1 MERRANGEGTK
12 IKKHAK
18 GGYYRAIT
26 LPDGKR
32 KFIYGATKK
41 KVVEKEEEVRK
52 EFDEGVTKGPIV
64 MKEYLRSWL
73 NDSVRGTVRIS
84 SYQRYEDIVRLH
96 LIPEIGH
103 VKIKD
108 LNPLQVQKIYSKKM
122 RSGLS
127 ARTVQYIHRTLSKS
141 LKQAV
146 KWGYVG
152 RNVCESVEPPKPI
165 KKEIQPLAYEQ
176 VETFLSVTEGFW
188 WQAFYL
194 TGVTTGMRSGELLG
208 LKWKDL
214 DLDNGVVRVRRSL
227 SLTKEGFVFNPPK
240 SAKSKRNIELIPQT
254 VEAMIAHRQTET
266 YTEGEDLVFGTDGE
280 PTPWW
285 IPQDHFKRVCRSL
298 GFPKGTTLHTLRHT
312 FATLLL
318 IEGVHPKIVSEA
330 LGHSSITLTLD
341 TYSHYVPSLQ
351 GVTSAAMRR
360 VFSDHNTSTTNLV
373 QEDSPENGNTP
384 VITGS
389 GAPTDTF

>member
-12 IKKHAK
+12 VKKHSK
-18 GGYYRAIT
+18 GGYFKAIS

-41 KVVEKEEEVRK
+41 KVVEKEKEVRK

-108 LNPLQVQKIYSKKM
+108 LNPLQVQGIYSKKM

-152 RNVCESVEPPKPI
+152 RNVCESVEPPTPI

-176 VETFLSVTEGFW
+176 VETFLSVTEGSW
-188 WQAFYL
+188 WQAFYIL
-194 TGVTTGMRSGELLG
+194 AVTTGIRCGELLG

-214 DLDNGVVRVRRSL
+214 DLDNRVVRVRRSL
-227 SLTKEGFVFNPPK
+227 SLTKEGFVFNP
-240 SAKSKRNIELIPQT
+240 R
-254 VEAMIAHRQTET
+254 
-266 YTEGEDLVFGTDGE
+266 
-280 PTPWW
+280 
-285 IPQDHFKRVCRSL
+285 CR
-298 GFPKGTTLHTLRHT
+298 RC
-312 FATLLL
+312 FA
-318 IEGVHPKIVSEA
+318 
-330 LGHSSITLTLD
+330 
-341 TYSHYVPSLQ
+341 
-351 GVTSAAMRR
+351 
-360 VFSDHNTSTTNLV
+360 
-373 QEDSPENGNTP
+373 
-384 VITGS
+384 
-389 GAPTDTF
+389 GASCGAGPRAQ

>member
-12 IKKHAK
+12 VKKHSK
-18 GGYYRAIT
+18 GGYFKAIS

-41 KVVEKEEEVRK
+41 KVVEKEQEVRK

-73 NDSVRGTVRIS
+73 NDSVRGSVRTS

-108 LNPLQVQKIYSKKM
+108 LEPLQVQRIYSKKM

-127 ARTVQYIHRTLSKS
+127 ARTVQYVHRTLSKS

-152 RNVCESVEPPKPI
+152 RNVCESVEPPKPT

-176 VETFLSVTEGFW
+176 VETFLSVTEGPW

-208 LKWKDL
+208 LRWKDL
-214 DLDNGVVRVRRSL
+214 DLDDGVVRVRRSL

-240 SAKSKRNIELIPQT
+240 STKSKRIIELIPRT
-254 VEAMIAHRQTET
+254 VESLTTHRKAALHTGREH
-266 YTEGEDLVFGTDGE
+266 LVFGTDGQ

-285 IPQDHFKRVCRSL
+285 IPQDHFKRLCRSL
-298 GFPKGTTLHTLRHT
+298 GFPKGTTLHSLRHT

-351 GVTSAAMRR
+351 GVASAAMSR

-373 QEDSPENGNTP
+373 QEDSPENVKP
-384 VITGS
+384 PAITGS

>member
-1 MERRANGEGTK
+1 MRA
-12 IKKHAK
+12 
-18 GGYYRAIT
+18 
-26 LPDGKR
+26 
-32 KFIYGATKK
+32 
-41 KVVEKEEEVRK
+41 
-52 EFDEGVTKGPIV
+52 
-64 MKEYLRSWL
+64 
-73 NDSVRGTVRIS
+73 
-84 SYQRYEDIVRLH
+84 
-96 LIPEIGH
+96 
-103 VKIKD
+103 
-108 LNPLQVQKIYSKKM
+108 
-122 RSGLS
+122 GLS
-127 ARTVQYIHRTLSKS
+127 ATTVRYVHRTLSKS

-176 VETFLSVTEGFW
+176 VETFLSVTEGSW
-188 WQAFYL
+188 WQAFYIL
-194 TGVTTGMRSGELLG
+194 AVTTGMRCGELLG

-254 VEAMIAHRQTET
+254 VEAMIAHRDSET
-266 YTEGEDLVFGTDGE
+266 HTEGEDLVFGTNGE

-318 IEGVHPKIVSEA
+318 IESVHPKIVSEA

-351 GVTSAAMRR
+351 GVASAAMSR
-360 VFSDHNTSTTNLV
+360 VFSDHNTSTTNVV
-373 QEDSPENGNTP
+373 QKDDLENVDP
-384 VITGS
+384 PAITGS
-389 GAPTDTF
+389 GAPPDTF